1 MTAMT
6 IHTVE
11 VDGGT
16 LFAEVAGSGSAVVLV
31 HPGLWDRRA
40 WDDQFG
46 VFAKEYRVLR
56 YDARGYG
63 RSSRLEPGRPY
74 SNVDDLAAVMNAVGI
89 DRAAIVGCSM
99 GGEITIDFTL
109 QHPERVSALVL
120 VTPGLGGFEGTPED
134 DAWWGERQAPIEAA
148 IEAGDLER
156 AEDLR
161 LEIWAPLGTRDDA
174 GRRIRQIALDNIHE
188 MTMDESGAAELEPP
202 AIERLEEL
210 AVPTLVMAADHDP
223 PFMRRICDILTS
235 RISGARRVD
244 IPQTDHVIAMR
255 RPAEFNAAVLTFL
268 GEVR

>member
-11 VDGGT
+11 VNGGT
-16 LFAEVAGSGSAVVLV
+16 LFAEVAGSGSAVVLI

-120 VTPGLGGFEGTPED
+120 VTAGLGGFEGTPED

-174 GRRIRQIALDNIHE
+174 GRRIRQIAFDNIHE
-188 MTMDESGAAELEPP
+188 MTMDESGAAELDPP
-202 AIERLEEL
+202 AIERLDEL

-223 PFMRRICDILTS
+223 PFMRRICDILVE
-235 RISGARRVD
+235 RIPSARRVD
-244 IPQTDHVIAMR
+244 IPQSDHVIAMR
-255 RPAEFNAAVLTFL
+255 RPAEFNAAVLAFL